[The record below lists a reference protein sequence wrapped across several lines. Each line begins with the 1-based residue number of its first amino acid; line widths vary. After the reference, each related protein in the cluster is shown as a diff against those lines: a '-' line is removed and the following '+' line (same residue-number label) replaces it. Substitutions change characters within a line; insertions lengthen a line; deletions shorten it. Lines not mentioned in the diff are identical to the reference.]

1 MALTY
6 VTTCIL
12 AITSLFQIGVLS
24 VEKVYTENLKRY
36 NSYYKLDKGF
46 AYVVSDLKPCGQL
59 SRSYCLI
66 QQKIF
71 YSSCYPTKKLAILL
85 CSCDGSQLQKERL
98 LLTNPHITES
108 LEGFF
113 ERER

>member
-12 AITSLFQIGVLS
+12 AISSLFPIGVLS
-24 VEKVYTENLKRY
+24 VEKVYAENLKRY
-36 NSYYKLDKGF
+36 NSYYKLDNGF

-66 QQKIF
+66 QQKTF
-71 YSSCYPTKKLAILL
+71 YSSCDPTKKI
-85 CSCDGSQLQKERL
+85 
-98 LLTNPHITES
+98 
-108 LEGFF
+108 
-113 ERER
+113 